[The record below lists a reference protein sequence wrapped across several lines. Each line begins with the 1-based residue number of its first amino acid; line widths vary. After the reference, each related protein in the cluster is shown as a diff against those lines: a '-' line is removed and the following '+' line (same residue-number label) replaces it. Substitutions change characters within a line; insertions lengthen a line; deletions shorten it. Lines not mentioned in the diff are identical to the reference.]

1 MTEEHAE
8 VKKLVSQADTVKVTD
23 PNYDQIISKAVNTFL
38 EHADEEESD
47 QFKLILKAVSSE
59 ENDVWSPQIL
69 SRDCVLNDGL
79 RIQKLA
85 KDFLNAR
92 SKVPTRPHPWAPQTG
107 GLAQQAAGMQGK
119 LQDKVSLTLKSE
131 LLTLTGR
138 FFTGR

>member
-69 SRDCVLNDGL
+69 SRDCVLNESGHQWL
-79 RIQKLA
+79 YIVSLIIILTA
-85 KDFLNAR
+85 
-92 SKVPTRPHPWAPQTG
+92 TRPCSC
-107 GLAQQAAGMQGK
+107 
-119 LQDKVSLTLKSE
+119 V
-131 LLTLTGR
+131 
-138 FFTGR
+138 